1 MGPAR
6 RWFAIPLWRRVVGGL
21 VIGVL
26 LGLFWP
32 AAAPGIAFIGE
43 LLESLLEPTIDCILP
58 FVNIKFAIF
67 RH

>member
-1 MGPAR
+1 MTMGPAR

-43 LLESLLEPTIDCILP
+43 L
-58 FVNIKFAIF
+58 FV
-67 RH
+67 RSTLVVLR